1 MNNVLRTVILTCL
14 TGLSSTIMASD
25 FDGSKPLFCVIQ
37 AVNECVMGKHCTHV
51 SPEDVNLPDFFN
63 VNVKG
68 KVIKG
73 NGNKTPIER
82 VEHLDGKLMLQ
93 GADEGIEGVRD
104 GMGWTIVIDEE
115 TGKMSLSASGD
126 GFAIVVFGFCTQR

>member
-1 MNNVLRTVILTCL
+1 MSNILRAVILTFL
-14 TGLSSTIMASD
+14 TGLPSAVIAAD
-25 FDGSKPLFCVIQ
+25 FDGGKPLICATQV
-37 AVNECVMGKHCTHV
+37 VNECLMGKHCTHV
-51 SPEDVNLPDFFN
+51 APEVISFPDFFN
-63 VNVKG
+63 VNVKD

-82 VEHLDGKLMLQ
+82 VEHLDGKLILQ
-93 GADEGIEGVRD
+93 GADDGIEGVRD

-126 GFAIVVFGFCTQR
+126 GFVIVVFGACMQR